1 LLELSRLQDQA
12 ALNITKRED
21 MRDLMMKQNNML
33 EDYESMIEDLRVKF
47 TNCMLELQQ
56 SYD

>member
-1 LLELSRLQDQA
+1 
-12 ALNITKRED
+12 
-21 MRDLMMKQNNML
+21 MKQNNML